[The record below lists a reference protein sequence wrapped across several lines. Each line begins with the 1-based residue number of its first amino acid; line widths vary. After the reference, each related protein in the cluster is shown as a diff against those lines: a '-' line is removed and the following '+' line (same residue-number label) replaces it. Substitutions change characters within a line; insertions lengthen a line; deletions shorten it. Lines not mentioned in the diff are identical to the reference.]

1 MDALRKFEGTK
12 KAKSDAFPFV
22 SSKIAT
28 LMNSDLDLFCN
39 LNPRVRLH
47 YPGPYYTSDIASS
60 MSSEFDILVNQHN
73 HATPFRTFVR
83 DCLYFI
89 SPYFSLD
96 HAKAVI

>member
-1 MDALRKFEGTK
+1 MDALRKFGGTK
-12 KAKSDAFPFV
+12 NAKSDAFPFV

-39 LNPRVRLH
+39 LNQRVRVH
-47 YPGPYYTSDIASS
+47 YSAP
-60 MSSEFDILVNQHN
+60 SEFDILVNQHN